1 MEPVNEPWLIGPG
14 SVEEDEGEVEEEEEV
29 EERDKAVE
37 EDKEEEVEEESF
49 VGGRRHM
56 LRGLQSL

>member
-14 SVEEDEGEVEEEEEV
+14 SVEEDEGEVEEEV
-29 EERDKAVE
+29 EGRDTVVE
-37 EDKEEEVEEESF
+37 EDKEEEVEEECF
-49 VGGRRHM
+49 VGWRRHM

>member
-14 SVEEDEGEVEEEEEV
+14 SVEEDEGEEEEEE
-29 EERDKAVE
+29 EERDQVVE
-37 EDKEEEVEEESF
+37 EDKEEEVEEECF
-49 VGGRRHM
+49 VGCRRHM